1 MEILYFKFHFHF
13 NAIFK
18 CYVSEVLL
26 WVKNNL
32 ATSGIPFK
40 YSTVHFPLVPSGT
53 TLKVNGAPLG
63 DTSSSTAVTKT
74 ASFSVQSV
82 LTLLVKVG
90 QWSLNPLLGW
100 QWCLLPS
107 LKASLQAK
115 GKTYLILIHE
125 YKCETCYNTVIY
137 NKNERVERFFKSTKT
152 TKRKNN
158 I

>member
-1 MEILYFKFHFHF
+1 MTHGGTAAVFCYRYSWKYCILNFISFQC
-13 NAIFK
+13 NFK

-90 QWSLNPLLGW
+90 QWSLKSSTWMAMVPVAVFEG
-100 QWCLLPS
+100 
-107 LKASLQAK
+107 
-115 GKTYLILIHE
+115 
-125 YKCETCYNTVIY
+125 
-137 NKNERVERFFKSTKT
+137 KSTSEKE
-152 TKRKNN
+152 KR